1 MTNKVKINKENAA
14 KMTARLLLGMKAI
27 HFNPEKPFTL
37 TSGIKSP
44 VYIDCRRIISH
55 PEARTILIGFCAD
68 IIISQIGIEQI
79 DSLVGGET
87 AGIPFA
93 AFLAERLKLPMNY
106 VRKKPK
112 GFGRDAQIEGES
124 IAGKKVVLVED
135 LSTDGG
141 SKINFCN
148 AIRAA
153 GAEVAD
159 TIVIFYYDIF
169 RAVPQKL
176 EVLNIQLHYL
186 ATWWDILKFCKA
198 EGSEWS
204 NDTLDQIENF
214 LLEPQKWSEGRS

>member
-1 MTNKVKINKENAA
+1 MTNKIKYSNENSAKI
-14 KMTARLLLGMKAI
+14 TARLLLEINAI
-27 HFNPEKPFTL
+27 HFNFEKPFTL

-44 VYIDCRRIISH
+44 VYIDCRKIISH
-55 PEARTILIGFCAD
+55 PKARTILMGFCAD
-68 IIISQIGIEQI
+68 IITSRIGIQQI
-79 DSLVGGET
+79 NSLVGGET

-93 AFLAERLKLPMNY
+93 AFLSERLELPMNY
-106 VRKKPK
+106 VRKEPK

-124 IAGKKVVLVED
+124 IAGKRVVLVED

-169 RAVPQKL
+169 RAVPKKL